1 MKFDEAVAL
10 AEGFDYINNKWKKN
24 ENTYFHFTNEDNFVK
39 IINSGK
45 INGRRYAATT
55 YTYDTMRIRQSKK
68 ILPKEICVVR
78 SAMSP
83 DNYNVEL
90 SGHTSDIKFIMD
102 MDKIR
107 TRYKVKSIAEFPIYY
122 KSKAFRELAIARPKI
137 TKEFYTELYDIIKKS
152 TMNPDELDKKLIK
165 YKKENKP
172 SPVTSTALRN
182 MFYDY
187 RNSFTVT
194 ANGENFKFRSF
205 GKVERKPATGREG
218 EERIQVEDS
227 LPLSYVKEIMIPERL
242 RYNKKIETVLQR
254 AKQLVPKITWYDS
267 ENSIANQ
274 KKFSPEKAIKDA
286 F

>member
-10 AEGFDYINNKWKKN
+10 VEGFDYINGKWQKN

-45 INGRRYAATT
+45 INGKRYAATT

-83 DNYNVEL
+83 DNYNVNL
-90 SGHTSDIKFIMD
+90 SGHIGDIKFVMD
-102 MDKIR
+102 MDKIK
-107 TRYKVKSIAEFPIYY
+107 TRYKVKPIAEFPI
-122 KSKAFRELAIARPKI
+122 KDRNSAFTDLATARSKIS
-137 TKEFYTELYDIIKKS
+137 KEFYTELFNIIKKS
-152 TMNPDELDKKLIK
+152 TMNPDELKKKIDD
-165 YKKENKP
+165 YKQENKI

-182 MFYDY
+182 LYYDY
-187 RNSFTVT
+187 MSSWATT
-194 ANGENFKFRSF
+194 ANGETYHFKSL
-205 GKVERKPATGREG
+205 GKTKKKAATGREG

-227 LPLSYVKEIMIPERL
+227 LPLSYVKEIMIPIRFKG
-242 RYNKKIETVLQR
+242 NKSIEAVLPR

-267 ENSIANQ
+267 ENSIAN
-274 KKFSPEKAIKDA
+274 SH
-286 F
+286 